1 MHTVW
6 ARERSGENVQRGRA
20 GADSACGMGAESQ
33 CVCVGSVGISASAE
47 NGVGAG
53 VGTGAAGGVRG
64 GVGKG
69 VGVVTAEASA
79 GRV

>member
-1 MHTVW
+1 M
-6 ARERSGENVQRGRA
+6 
-20 GADSACGMGAESQ
+20 
-33 CVCVGSVGISASAE
+33 CVGSVGISASAE

-69 VGVVTAEASA
+69 VGVVTSEASA

>member
-1 MHTVW
+1 MQIVRAAW
-6 ARERSGENVQRGRA
+6 ERSR
-20 GADSACGMGAESQ
+20 S
-33 CVCVGSVGISASAE
+33 VCEGSVGISASAE

>member
-1 MHTVW
+1 MRHG
-6 ARERSGENVQRGRA
+6 SGVA
-20 GADSACGMGAESQ
+20 V
-33 CVCVGSVGISASAE
+33 CVVGSVGISASAE

-79 GRV
+79 GWV

>member
-1 MHTVW
+1 MCREGVQVQIVRAAW
-6 ARERSGENVQRGRA
+6 ERSR
-20 GADSACGMGAESQ
+20 S
-33 CVCVGSVGISASAE
+33 VCVGSVGISASAE

-64 GVGKG
+64 GDVGRGVGKG

>member
-1 MHTVW
+1 MQVQIVRAAW
-6 ARERSGENVQRGRA
+6 ERSR
-20 GADSACGMGAESQ
+20 S
-33 CVCVGSVGISASAE
+33 VCVGSVGISASAE

-53 VGTGAAGGVRG
+53 VGTGAAGGARG

>member
-1 MHTVW
+1 MCREGVQVQIVRAAW
-6 ARERSGENVQRGRA
+6 ERSR
-20 GADSACGMGAESQ
+20 S
-33 CVCVGSVGISASAE
+33 VCVGSVGISASAE